1 MSTRQRTSTKSG
13 FRVPLKE
20 GKATPTIHPR
30 SAGGGWGHYRTQFIE
45 NKKENPKRLARF
57 SFFSLSQSPQ
67 HNATCSQK
75 AQQSQ
80 LIARARRIIHP
91 LVSPRTTPPATA
103 ARRREAR
110 PQQRKLRPEPDT

>member
-20 GKATPTIHPR
+20 GKATPTIHPC

-75 AQQSQ
+75 AQQISIDCKGASDYPSAGQ
-80 LIARARRIIHP
+80 PQNHTA
-91 LVSPRTTPPATA
+91 SDSSKTPRSKATTAKIT
-103 ARRREAR
+103 
-110 PQQRKLRPEPDT
+110 T